1 MFFHRST
8 IPFLSDE
15 EFQTTEK
22 LCTEFS
28 AEGGVGE
35 KLQKYLEERA
45 EKTDNWVLIKFLF
58 LFIHNLSKLKTI
70 FPIFF
75 LNICWMLQLS
85 EWWARVVYLANRS
98 PLPLNQ
104 SVGSLH
110 PLRDPKDDQVAY
122 GAGMLAGFLF
132 NFNKLLTSVI
142 FLFSQINECI
152 FSYLLFVNFIAGINT
167 NYR

>member
-1 MFFHRST
+1 
-8 IPFLSDE
+8 
-15 EFQTTEK
+15 
-22 LCTEFS
+22 
-28 AEGGVGE
+28 
-35 KLQKYLEERA
+35 
-45 EKTDNWVLIKFLF
+45 
-58 LFIHNLSKLKTI
+58 
-70 FPIFF
+70 
-75 LNICWMLQLS
+75 MLQLS

-152 FSYLLFVNFIAGINT
+152 FSYLLFVIFIAGIPT
-167 NYR
+167 I

>member
-8 IPFLSDE
+8 IPFLSDD

-22 LCTEFS
+22 LFTEFS

-75 LNICWMLQLS
+75 F
-85 EWWARVVYLANRS
+85 
-98 PLPLNQ
+98 
-104 SVGSLH
+104 
-110 PLRDPKDDQVAY
+110 K
-122 GAGMLAGFLF
+122 
-132 NFNKLLTSVI
+132 
-142 FLFSQINECI
+142 
-152 FSYLLFVNFIAGINT
+152 YLLNVAAV
-167 NYR
+167 